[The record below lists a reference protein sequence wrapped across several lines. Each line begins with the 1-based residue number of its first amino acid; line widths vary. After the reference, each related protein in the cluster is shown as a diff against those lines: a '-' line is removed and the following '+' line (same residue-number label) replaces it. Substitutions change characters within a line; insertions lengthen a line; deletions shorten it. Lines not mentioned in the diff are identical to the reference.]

1 MATERNKTTTDAAAG
16 KGGEERS
23 PEQIQA
29 EIEATREEMGD
40 TVAEV
45 ADKADVKKQAK
56 RKASETKAK
65 AAAKK
70 DEVKQKATAQKD
82 AVTGKVKE
90 ASPDSAQQAAQQ
102 AAAVGQQAAAQATQA
117 ARQNPVPTAAI
128 AAFVGGLVIGWTLGH
143 R

>member
-90 ASPDSAQQAAQQ
+90 ASPDSAQQAA
-102 AAAVGQQAAAQATQA
+102 AVGQQAAAQATQT

-128 AAFVGGLVIGWTLGH
+128 GAFVGGLVIGWTLG
-143 R
+143 RR